1 MVRVVKI
8 GDIDLDNPLFIKES
22 FAIKNV
28 QAVASRTVGGGT
40 IVYESQ
46 KQTNANYLTLAS
58 FETGWQR
65 EETIEAIRTLADD
78 LGVITTITTQSGD
91 LLAVRFAHEKA
102 EVIKAEPLYDG
113 SRWYRVEISMCE
125 A

>member
-28 QAVASRTVGGGT
+28 QAVASRTIGGGT

-46 KQTNANYLTLAS
+46 KQANANYLTLAS
-58 FETGWQR
+58 FETGWQK
-65 EETIEAIRTLADD
+65 EETIEAIKALADD
-78 LGVITTITTQSGD
+78 LGVTTTIITTKGAIE
-91 LLAVRFAHEKA
+91 ARFAHEKA
-102 EVIKAEPLYDG
+102 EVIKAEPIYDG